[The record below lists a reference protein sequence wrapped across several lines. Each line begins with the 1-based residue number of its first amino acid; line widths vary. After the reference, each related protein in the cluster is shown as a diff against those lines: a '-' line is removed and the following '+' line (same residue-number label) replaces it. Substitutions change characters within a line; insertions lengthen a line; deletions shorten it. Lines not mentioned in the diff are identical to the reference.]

1 MRPDPTI
8 RRAQLGVGLID
19 ALAALLVFSLG
30 MLGLVSLY
38 GDAVVAPVSDQ
49 QVVKAHQQINAL
61 MAVLQSQPSQV
72 PSASVSGVTSASGMP
87 SFLQNWFQ
95 QTLGELPQLKVTL
108 AVGND
113 GGGNS
118 CSSNSCGVV
127 VTLQWTQ
134 GIATRKKIVHGQI
147 GFHS

>member
-1 MRPDPTI
+1 MRHDPAI
-8 RRAQLGVGLID
+8 RRTQIGVGLID

-38 GDAVVAPVSDQ
+38 SDAMVAPVSDQ
-49 QVVKAHQQINAL
+49 QVVTAQQQINAL
-61 MAVLQSQPSQV
+61 LAILQSQPSQV
-72 PSASVSGVTSASGMP
+72 PNASVTGVTSAGGMP

-95 QTLGELPQLKVTL
+95 QTSGELPQLNVTL

-113 GGGNS
+113 GGGNG

-127 VTLQWTQ
+127 VTMQWTQ
-134 GIATRKKIVHGQI
+134 GIATRKQIVHGQI